1 MRGDEKCL
9 AVKIKAISVAC
20 RFIIS
25 IFSIPTFCKRK
36 SLWLLYMVLVRRTKS
51 SVKYQFTKKRY
62 KQSVNLWNLFR
73 IVPVSKA
80 RYIASFKRM
89 EALHE
94 NDPIFFM
101 QAYQHIFD
109 EKLCICLKWYSNG
122 MVWSQ
127 SHLQSKKR
135 KETNGRT
142 NEMFV
147 LIKMWN
153 VNNAFSIRLMFL
165 SF

>member
-1 MRGDEKCL
+1 M
-9 AVKIKAISVAC
+9 SPVASSFPFFRYQHFVSGNHYDYFTWC
-20 RFIIS
+20 WFGVPSLQSS
-25 IFSIPTFCKRK
+25 INS
-36 SLWLLYMVLVRRTKS
+36 
-51 SVKYQFTKKRY
+51 QKKRY